1 MTTPGKSGIGMPA
14 LILGLLATFLLLFA
28 ATVGKQRLPG
38 GFICDEAAYFMMTQS
53 LWEDG
58 DLRWE
63 ERDVVTANRL
73 FEGGPRNVILMT
85 PDGGK
90 NLYYGKPYIYSLL
103 VLPFFALL
111 GVNGFVFCNTLMF
124 LIMVWL
130 AWRYLRAWNDSGAAL
145 LMAVTFFFLSAA
157 FPYVFWMHPEVF
169 NMFVIF
175 LGCYFWIHPGPRE
188 GKDDGAGVKPGFF
201 TRPVVRAALAG
212 LFFALA
218 AFSKFPH
225 AAFGGFFVLH
235 GLVTRRWSRLVA
247 LGLVFAAMFGLL
259 VLGQLA
265 LSDAPSVYHVAR
277 CAIPRVDSAERLAGV
292 TSLLLGEDPRGA
304 GEFGGGGLG
313 LFNIDGKFPW
323 NVAYYFIG
331 RHTGMVP
338 YFFPAVLALYWFF
351 FRGGRKLGL
360 DRWAL
365 LGAATVLIGFY
376 LLVLSF
382 NYQGGGGFIGNR
394 YFVSFYPAFL
404 FLIGR
409 LPSLTGVGVGW
420 VVAGLFLSQLIF
432 TPFGAN
438 TRRQSLQ
445 AHVRNPVFRVLPF
458 ETTLRWIPSYID
470 TVRGREKGTIM
481 YRLRFLDLNA
491 YPEGDA
497 FWVRGKSRTAVLL
510 MSRKPLERIIFSCSS
525 RDLEVWCRGAKGEFR
540 TVKLRRFEEGG
551 PVEGTEVDQLQVVLE
566 NPKPRAVHPF
576 GGEEFTSWFYVVKF
590 KTDQGFIP
598 KFRDPGSTDIR
609 YLGVRLV
616 LLGEGEPYIGDEFFR
631 YEVRE
636 IALPE
641 TAAAGS
647 TFEIPLRLRSLSPF
661 AWDEKVRLSYHWLTP
676 AEDGGKPQPLVW
688 DGIHTALPGG
698 RLGPGEETEAVMQVR
713 APDVPGR
720 FVLQVDLLCDTV
732 DWFANRNRWVPV
744 AETEVLVGAVA
755 PDTGTETG
763 DTDEGGSDD

>member
-1 MTTPGKSGIGMPA
+1 MTVPGKSGFGTPA
-14 LILGLLATFLLLFA
+14 MVLGLLAAFLLIFA
-28 ATVGKQRLPG
+28 ATVGKERLPG

-53 LWEDG
+53 LLEDG

-63 ERDVVTANRL
+63 QRDVVATNRI

-85 PDGGK
+85 PDGGQ

-103 VLPFFALL
+103 VLPFYALM
-111 GVNGFVFCNTLMF
+111 GVNGFVFCNALMF
-124 LIMVWL
+124 LVMVWL
-130 AWRYLRAWNDSGAAL
+130 AWRYLSVRNSAGLAL

-175 LGCYFWIHPGPRE
+175 LGCYFWIHPGPGSEEE
-188 GKDDGAGVKPGFF
+188 GGTGVKPGFF

-212 LFFALA
+212 FFFALA

-225 AAFGGFFVLH
+225 AAFGGFFALH

-247 LGLVFAAMFGLL
+247 LALVFAAGFGIM

-277 CAIPRVDSAERLAGV
+277 CAITRVDSAERLAGV
-292 TSLLLGEDPRGA
+292 ADLLLDKDPRGA
-304 GEFGGGGLG
+304 GEYGGGGLG
-313 LFNIDGKFPW
+313 LFNIDGKFPY
-323 NVAYYFIG
+323 NIVYYAIG
-331 RHTGMVP
+331 RHTGLVP

-351 FRGGRKLGL
+351 FRGGRRMGL
-360 DRWAL
+360 ERWAL
-365 LGAATVLIGFY
+365 LGAAGTLIGFY

-409 LPSLTGVGVGW
+409 IPSLTGVVAGW
-420 VVAGLFLSQLIF
+420 VVAGLFLSQLLF

-438 TRRQSLQ
+438 TSRQSLQ

-470 TVRGREKGTIM
+470 QVRGFEKGTIM
-481 YRLRFLDLNA
+481 YRLRFLDLDA
-491 YPEGDA
+491 YPEGDS

-510 MSRKPLERIIFSCSS
+510 MSRKPLERIIFSSSS
-525 RDLEVWCRGAKGEFR
+525 RDLEAWCRGAKGVFR
-540 TVKLRRFEEGG
+540 TVPLRRFEEGG
-551 PVEGTEVDQLQVVLE
+551 PAGGTEVEQLQVVLE

-576 GGEEFTSWFYVVKF
+576 ASEEITSWFYVVKF

-598 KFRDPGSTDIR
+598 KFSEPGSTDIR
-609 YLGVRLV
+609 FLGVKLS
-616 LLGEGEPYIGDEFFR
+616 LLGEGEPYIGNEFFR
-631 YEVRE
+631 YELER
-636 IALPE
+636 ADLPE
-641 TAAAGS
+641 TAASGS
-647 TFEIPLRLRSLSPF
+647 EFEVPLRLRSLSPY
-661 AWDEKVRLSYHWLTP
+661 AWDDRVRLSYHWMTP
-676 AEDGGKPQPLVW
+676 AADGGKPRPVIW
-688 DGIHTALPGG
+688 DGLHTALPGG
-698 RLGPGEETEAVMQVR
+698 RLGPGETMDTMLQVR
-713 APDVPGR
+713 APDEPGR
-720 FVLQVDLLCDTV
+720 YLFQVDLLCDAV
-732 DWFANRNRWVPV
+732 DWFANRNRWTP
-744 AETEVLVGAVA
+744 AAQAEVLVKV
-755 PDTGTETG
+755 DTGE
-763 DTDEGGSDD
+763 EGADD